1 MLFFIKTH
9 KKEES
14 KVVLISVKNIIPN
27 PHQPRQYFD
36 AEQLTSLSQSIKHNG
51 ILQPLTIR
59 EVEED
64 KYELVAGERRLRAA
78 IIAGY
83 DAVPCLTVNLN
94 DNQAAVMSLLEN
106 LQREDLNFFDE
117 ATGIARLI
125 EQYGMTQEE
134 IATKLGKSQS
144 TIANKLRLLKL
155 SPEQRQKILKLKL
168 TERHARALIRLKPE
182 DIDLAIKEID
192 SKKLNVDETDRLIT
206 TMIIP
211 KRKRDPKNMTVIK
224 DVRIFFNTINN
235 AVSLMQRSGIDAI
248 ANKQEFNDYYEFTVK
263 IPKNRSNVDKIA

>member
-1 MLFFIKTH
+1 MIFSKGR
-9 KKEES
+9 KKEDS
-14 KVVLISVKNIIPN
+14 KVVLVEVKNIIPN

-36 AEQLTSLSQSIKHNG
+36 QEMLNSLSQSIKHNG

-59 EVEED
+59 EVEDD
-64 KYELVAGERRLRAA
+64 KFELVAGERRLRAA

-83 DAVPCLTVNLN
+83 DAVPCITVNLD

-106 LQREDLNFFDE
+106 LQREDLNLFDE
-117 ATGIARLI
+117 ATGISLLI
-125 EQYGMTQEE
+125 EQYGMTQEQ

-144 TIANKLRLLKL
+144 YIANKLRLLKL
-155 SPEQRQKILKLKL
+155 NPDQRAKILKLGL

-182 DIDLAIKEID
+182 DIDSAIKEIELR
-192 SKKLNVDETDRLIT
+192 KLNVEETDRMIT

-211 KRKRDPKNMTVIK
+211 KKSRTKQNMSVIK

-235 AVSLMQRSGIDAI
+235 AVNLMQRSGIEAI
-248 ANKQEFNDYYEFTVK
+248 AKREEFNDYYEFTVK
-263 IPKNRSNVDKIA
+263 IPKNKATVDKTA